1 MARPFRLKSSL
12 ACLLALMLVLWAGD
26 HSRAATVGDKVASRS
41 ADAEEAYRG
50 GAFDEALR
58 LYRDAQLEDP
68 DSPALHYNV
77 GDALY
82 KLEQYDAA
90 AEAFKRAAT
99 AEAATPDLDAGSWYN
114 LGNTLFQQQQYAEA
128 VEAYKSALLR
138 DSSDVEAKVNLEM
151 ALAQLQQQ
159 QQQQQQQPS
168 EDGEEGEEERDS
180 QQQQQQQQEDG
191 DQQRESEESADSDEA
206 QQEQSTT
213 EPEPG
218 EDAGNPDETM
228 DEAAG
233 EMDEEEA
240 EQLLE
245 ALRDRETEAQRRRFR
260 VVPRGRTHDW

>member
-12 ACLLALMLVLWAGD
+12 AGLLASMLVLWAVD
-26 HSRAATVGDKVASRS
+26 HSRATTVGDKVASRS

-50 GAFDEALR
+50 GAFDQALR
-58 LYRDAQLEDP
+58 LYRDAQLEEP

-99 AEAATPDLDAGSWYN
+99 AAAATPNLDAGSWYN

-128 VEAYKSALLR
+128 VEAYKNALLR
-138 DSSDVEAKVNLEM
+138 DSGDVEAKANLEM

-168 EDGEEGEEERDS
+168 QDGEEGEEERDS
-180 QQQQQQQQEDG
+180 QQQQQEDG
-191 DQQRESEESADSDEA
+191 DQQREREESADSDEA
-206 QQEQSTT
+206 QQEQSATD
-213 EPEPG
+213 PEQG
-218 EDAGNPDETM
+218 EDTGNPDETM

-233 EMDEEEA
+233 EMAEEEA

>member
-1 MARPFRLKSSL
+1 MARPFRLKSSP
-12 ACLLALMLVLWAGD
+12 ANLLALMLVLWAGD

-41 ADAEEAYRG
+41 AQAEEAYRG

-68 DSPALHYNV
+68 DSPALHYNI

-82 KLEQYDAA
+82 KLQQYDAA
-90 AEAFKRAAT
+90 AEEFQRAA
-99 AEAATPDLDAGSWYN
+99 AAGEAVTPNLGAGSWYN

-128 VEAYKSALLR
+128 VEAYKNALMR
-138 DSSDVEAKVNLEM
+138 NSGDVEAKANLEM
-151 ALAQLQQQ
+151 ALARL
-159 QQQQQQQPS
+159 QQQQPS
-168 EDGEEGEEERDS
+168 EDGEEGEENRES
-180 QQQQQQQQEDG
+180 QQQQQQQLQQPEEGEQE
-191 DQQRESEESADSDEA
+191 RESEESADSGEN
-206 QQEQSTT
+206 QQEQSPEHTPEK
-213 EPEPG
+213 EP
-218 EDAGNPDETM
+218 GNPDQPV
-228 DEAAG
+228 DEIAG